1 MFLTHMNWFCSTRAK
16 KVHKRF
22 LKFQAWKLNAKRDL
36 EHVIKHCLINRQLS
50 KTPREQHLKLQIR
63 RGKPYSEK
71 VTVEKSSYNFD
82 LHLVLKFHRNLVA
95 TLKDR
100 VQGHRFGTV
109 YFWGMSS
116 RGNLNPTRAKS
127 ESIYNLAH
135 PAGGTKLYI
144 PVTIHRKNTVL
155 IGSWIWLTILNL
167 CPRIWSLNVG
177 AFDHV

>member
-1 MFLTHMNWFCSTRAK
+1 MNVYPSLGWVHAVGLK
-16 KVHKRF
+16 KCVMNCVYHNRLYLLKPNSHYCMNFRLNVSNSYELILFNSRQKNQKRF

-100 VQGHRFGTV
+100 VQGHRFVTV
-109 YFWGMSS
+109 
-116 RGNLNPTRAKS
+116 
-127 ESIYNLAH
+127 
-135 PAGGTKLYI
+135 
-144 PVTIHRKNTVL
+144 
-155 IGSWIWLTILNL
+155 
-167 CPRIWSLNVG
+167 
-177 AFDHV
+177 